1 MLCFRCGDTIK
12 MTGEMY
18 DKDLHLFW
26 QEVISLDVCLVP
38 KKCDADDEF
47 GKTES

>member
-1 MLCFRCGDTIK
+1 MCFRGGDVIK

-18 DKDLHLFW
+18 YEDLHLFW
-26 QEVISLDVCLVP
+26 QDLILLDVCLFP
-38 KKCDADDEF
+38 KKCDAGDEF